1 MAKEGLRKWFG
12 RNQGRGWAD
21 CKASK
26 RAGKFVPC
34 GRKKASNSR
43 GTGYPACRPTV
54 AQCNSAASKKT
65 SSKRISWK
73 GKKQASCG
81 MRLVKSR

>member
-34 GRKKASNSR
+34 GRKKASKSR
-43 GTGYPACRPTV
+43 STGYPACRPTV

-73 GKKQASCG
+73 GKKKATPG
-81 MRLVKSR
+81 MRLVKSK

>member
-1 MAKEGLRKWFG
+1 MKNEGLRKWFG
-12 RNQGRGWAD
+12 RNKGRGWAD

-34 GRKKASNSR
+34 GRKKASERR

-54 AQCNSAASKKT
+54 AQCNQTGMRRKK
-65 SSKRISWK
+65 SSKRVSWK
-73 GKKQASCG
+73 KAESG
-81 MRLVKSR
+81 MRVVKKC